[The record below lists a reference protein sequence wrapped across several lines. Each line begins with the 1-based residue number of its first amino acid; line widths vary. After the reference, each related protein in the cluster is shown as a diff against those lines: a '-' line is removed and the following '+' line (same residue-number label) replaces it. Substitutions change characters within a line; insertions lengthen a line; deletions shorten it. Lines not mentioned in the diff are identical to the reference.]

1 MNWHATLLAE
11 DDNVAVALQPIVAG
25 ARVVVR
31 TPGGLREVIA
41 LEPIPLCHKIAL
53 DDFLPGDDVLKY
65 GSCIGEARQA
75 IARGA
80 WVHTHNLVSRRGR
93 PGTRGVTP

>member
-11 DDNVAVALQPIVAG
+11 TDNVAVALQPIAVG
-25 ARVVVR
+25 ERVVVH
-31 TPGGLREVIA
+31 TPGGLRELIA

-93 PGTRGVTP
+93 LDRKGATS